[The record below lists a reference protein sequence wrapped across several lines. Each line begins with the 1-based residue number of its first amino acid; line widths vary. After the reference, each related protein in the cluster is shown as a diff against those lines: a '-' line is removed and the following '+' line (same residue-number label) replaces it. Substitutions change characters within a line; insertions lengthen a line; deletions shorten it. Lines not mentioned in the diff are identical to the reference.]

1 MPQNCQSA
9 EDYMR
14 ARRVGRGGQ
23 LGRLQRKALW
33 VAFAEYRVLLAQSH
47 LCEPEDAFRDACALI
62 RQADEKSAQAGVP
75 TEGGG
80 LGIRC
85 MVVDE
90 AQDISAA
97 AFELIRAAVP
107 ESENDLFLVGDAHQR
122 IYRHKVVLG
131 KVGINVRGRRSCSL
145 KVNYR
150 TTDEIRQWAV
160 AALAGCEI
168 DDLDGDVDNLKGYH
182 SLTHGDRPEERTS
195 SSVQQDVDCI
205 VQILDDAKDKGI
217 EPRSICVVAR
227 TQGDLKS
234 IRDALEARQ
243 VACLMLDTV
252 TSDDD
257 SRPGVRLSTMHRVK
271 GLEFDIVV
279 IAGYEGADKYAERFG
294 RDADAG
300 VLSDF
305 ESAERCLLHVAA
317 TRAKRQLVVLKRQGA

>member
-1 MPQNCQSA
+1 M
-9 EDYMR
+9 
-14 ARRVGRGGQ
+14 
-23 LGRLQRKALW
+23 
-33 VAFAEYRVLLAQSH
+33 
-47 LCEPEDAFRDACALI
+47 
-62 RQADEKSAQAGVP
+62 
-75 TEGGG
+75 
-80 LGIRC
+80 
-85 MVVDE
+85 
-90 AQDISAA
+90 
-97 AFELIRAAVP
+97 
-107 ESENDLFLVGDAHQR
+107 
-122 IYRHKVVLG
+122 
-131 KVGINVRGRRSCSL
+131 
-145 KVNYR
+145 
-150 TTDEIRQWAV
+150 
-160 AALAGCEI
+160 
-168 DDLDGDVDNLKGYH
+168 DNLKGYH

-271 GLEFDIVV
+271 GLEFDIV

-294 RDADAG
+294 RDADAV